1 VTDNPRILEL
11 RRRVEADPS
20 SIAFAQ
26 LAEEYRRSGNLEAA
40 EQVCRQGLARHPGYL
55 SARVTLGCTLLERG
69 DLDAAMQELQCVLD
83 RAPDNLAAIRGIG
96 EIHRRRGELEK
107 ALQYY
112 RRAVPL
118 ARHDPELEETV
129 NQINRELGAIKTPAA
144 ANPVTLSF
152 EAAQNERMNAV
163 LRLAEAAPAKAL
175 AQTPMVFAPPA
186 LAGSLVE
193 SASPVNLGP
202 PVNIEPQAG
211 VAPPAADVAPPL
223 DLGALTSIVSPP
235 LESSPA
241 SAPAAQPAPEPKP
254 EPQIAVSAVAAP
266 IVPGDDEAR
275 IDFDELLKV
284 LGRTDQSAPPQV
296 EALLT
301 REQSGTTGAEGASG
315 AEDTMRFGGP
325 ISAPDAPE
333 HRTEP
338 SAPVAPIAPED
349 ATVLAELEA
358 WLAALKR

>member
-11 RRRVEADPS
+11 RRRVDADPS

-26 LAEEYRRSGNLEAA
+26 LADEYRRAGNLEAA
-40 EQVCRQGLARHPGYL
+40 EQVCRQGRARHPGYL
-55 SARVTLGCTLLERG
+55 SARVTLGRTLRERG

-83 RAPDNLAAIRGIG
+83 SAPDNLAAIRGIG
-96 EIHRRRGELEK
+96 EIHHRHGELEK
-107 ALQYY
+107 ALEYY

-118 ARHDPELEETV
+118 ARHDPELEETA
-129 NQINRELGAIKTPAA
+129 NQINRELGGIKTALAA
-144 ANPVTLSF
+144 SPVTLSLK
-152 EAAQNERMNAV
+152 EAQNELMNAV
-163 LRLAEAAPAKAL
+163 LRLAEASPPEAL

-186 LAGSLVE
+186 LAGPPVD

-202 PVNIEPQAG
+202 PVNIEPPAG

-223 DLGALTSIVSPP
+223 DLGALTSIVTPP
-235 LESSPA
+235 LEWSPA
-241 SAPAAQPAPEPKP
+241 SAPAAQPSPEPKP
-254 EPQIAVSAVAAP
+254 EPQIGVSAVAPP
-266 IVPGDDEAR
+266 IVPGDVEAR
-275 IDFDELLKV
+275 VDFDELLKA

-301 REQSGTTGAEGASG
+301 REESGATVAEGASG

-325 ISAPDAPE
+325 IGAPDAPE
-333 HRTEP
+333 PRTEP
-338 SAPVAPIAPED
+338 SVPLAPIAPED